1 MHLHT
6 FVDRERKRSKNGDDV
21 VEHDV
26 IQITGDPSTE
36 RTAPPRS
43 THVRNSH
50 VSSFLIQQGREERLR
65 EMAPAAARRRGV
77 GGAAVLR
84 QSFAKHFGG
93 GGGVG
98 EGEGGNQRPGRS
110 GMKSLLSPTIYRGA
124 KGGWPALGDP
134 IS

>member
-26 IQITGDPSTE
+26 IRITGDPSTE

-77 GGAAVLR
+77 DGAAVLR
-84 QSFAKHFGG
+84 QSFAKHYGG

-98 EGEGGNQRPGRS
+98 EGEGGNQRPGI
-110 GMKSLLSPTIYRGA
+110 KV
-124 KGGWPALGDP
+124 
-134 IS
+134 

>member
-6 FVDRERKRSKNGDDV
+6 FVDRERKRSKNGDEV

-77 GGAAVLR
+77 DGAAVLR
-84 QSFAKHFGG
+84 QSFAKHYGG

-98 EGEGGNQRPGRS
+98 EGEGGNQRPRRS
-110 GMKSLLSPTIYRGA
+110 GMKSLLSPHYI
-124 KGGWPALGDP
+124 
-134 IS
+134 